1 MSPLT
6 SNSTDYPH
14 VIVGAGIIGLS
25 IGWRLLR
32 EGAEHV
38 EIFEAGEAGRSSAA
52 WVAAGMLSPRAEAGF
67 EDLDIYEEGLKSLDL
82 YPRFLHELSEDV
94 GEMTPNIDR
103 CGTLVLAVNADQS
116 RELDR
121 QFDFRKRAGI
131 PVQKLSGDEVRE
143 REPLLSTKVT
153 RALWLEADAQI
164 NNRKLLLALKAAF
177 LKRGGILREASRVSE
192 IVIRDG
198 RAVAVRFGD
207 EEAAASSITIA
218 AGAWSSKIGG
228 LTPSIPVRPV
238 KGQMIGL
245 RMTPQSRLQQPVRTS
260 SVYLVPK
267 DDGRLLVGATAEEV
281 GFDKRI
287 IAGNIMELLHHAW
300 EIMPAIYELE
310 IEELLASFR
319 PAARD
324 HRAIEGPS
332 EIKNLFYATGHWRHG
347 ILMAPLAAKTL
358 SKIILEKYN
367 ADGPLLKEEYVQ

>member
-1 MSPLT
+1 MSRLS
-6 SNSTDYPH
+6 SNSTGRPH
-14 VIVGAGIIGLS
+14 IIIGGGIIGLS

-67 EDLDIYEEGLKSLDL
+67 EDLDIYEEGLRSLEL
-82 YPRFLHELSEDV
+82 YPKFLDDLRADV
-94 GEMTPNIDR
+94 GELAPTIDR
-103 CGTLVLAVNADQS
+103 SGALVLAVNVDQS

-131 PVQKLSGDEVRE
+131 PVQKLSGEAARE

-153 RALWLEADAQI
+153 AALWLEKDAQI

-177 LKRGGILREASRVSE
+177 LKRGGILRESSRVSE

-207 EEAAASSITIA
+207 EEETAETIIIA
-218 AGAWSSKIGG
+218 AGAWSSNIGG
-228 LTPSIPVRPV
+228 LKPSIPVRPV

-245 RMTPQSRLQQPVRTS
+245 RMTPHSRLRQPVRTS
-260 SVYLVPK
+260 NVYLVPK
-267 DDGRLLVGATAEEV
+267 DDGRLLVGATVEEV

-300 EIMPAIYELE
+300 ELVPGIYDLE
-310 IEELLASFR
+310 IEEMLAGFR
-319 PAARD
+319 PATRD
-324 HRAIEGPS
+324 HRAIVGKTNTE
-332 EIKNLFYATGHWRHG
+332 NLFYATGHWRHG
-347 ILMAPLAAKTL
+347 ILMAPLAAAAL
-358 SKIILEKYN
+358 SKMILQKVG
-367 ADGPLLKEEYVQ
+367 ARLMKEEFVQ